1 VTNPRYLAKGTSLK
15 READKSSRSDPV
27 LAAVIATH
35 AILNFISAFSCDDSS
50 RKIRGKLALH
60 ENWKTTSEFIV
71 WVINLV
77 RDTKET
83 ELEGLWY
90 IPFGTCGTYQTVI
103 NYMPYVHND
112 YSRTSSDICA
122 VRTRVGKTNESGKK
136 NPWLSSTQRSGKSGP
151 RHMATI
157 SRFANH

>member
-1 VTNPRYLAKGTSLK
+1 MK

-27 LAAVIATH
+27 LAVVIATH
-35 AILNFISAFSCDDSS
+35 AILYFISAFSCDDSS

-83 ELEGLWY
+83 ELEGLWLFPLELAELTEQSS
-90 IPFGTCGTYQTVI
+90 ITCDLYTTAIRESAAIFTQLAQELGRQTS
-103 NYMPYVHND
+103 PG
-112 YSRTSSDICA
+112 R
-122 VRTRVGKTNESGKK
+122 KT
-136 NPWLSSTQRSGKSGP
+136 PC
-151 RHMATI
+151 
-157 SRFANH
+157 

>member
-1 VTNPRYLAKGTSLK
+1 LTKGTSLK

-35 AILNFISAFSCDDSS
+35 AILYFISAFSCDDSS

-60 ENWKTTSEFIV
+60 ENWKTTCEFIV

-90 IPFGTCGTYQTVI
+90 ILIGLAELIKQSSIACDMYTTTIREPAAIFTQFAQELGRQ
-103 NYMPYVHND
+103 
-112 YSRTSSDICA
+112 TSS
-122 VRTRVGKTNESGKK
+122 
-136 NPWLSSTQRSGKSGP
+136 
-151 RHMATI
+151 
-157 SRFANH
+157 